1 MRTIYFEEMDYN
13 FEVEY
18 EDVRQAIIEVYS
30 STNAIS
36 KAKAEEILD
45 EEDLYDQC
53 EEEFD
58 DEIEEVLKEKFYDEA
73 MRQKEDDEAYAK
85 DPYFYYGVNRKD
97 FC

>member
-1 MRTIYFEEMDYN
+1 MRTIYFEDMDYN

-30 STNAIS
+30 YANAIS

-73 MRQKEDDEAYAK
+73 MRQKENDEAYAK
-85 DPYFYYGVNRKD
+85 DPYFYYGVNQKD